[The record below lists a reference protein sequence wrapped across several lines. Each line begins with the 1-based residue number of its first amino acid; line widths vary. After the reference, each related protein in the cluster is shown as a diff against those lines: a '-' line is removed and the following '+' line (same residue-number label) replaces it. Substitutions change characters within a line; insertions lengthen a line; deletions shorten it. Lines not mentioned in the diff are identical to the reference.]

1 MRERQATH
9 KQAHRGADKPL
20 QLAALR
26 ISRRTSKQF
35 HLAAVPDD
43 LSDDDAEV
51 VLECTQYTQDSDS
64 EGGQSAVQR
73 EDSDKDEEDSEE
85 EDEPASWP
93 RMERTSSGGD
103 ADPGWRS
110 LSEHVHRRAER
121 ASRGERASSTSEYAE
136 IDVVPLF
143 SPDSSID
150 GVPDGFTS
158 PQRGL
163 LARTPLTWGS
173 SACAPT
179 ETLDALVS
187 RRHVAA
193 ALLTGRG
200 PRNDALAPL
209 PEEVALA
216 LLDYPKP

>member
-26 ISRRTSKQF
+26 VSRRTSKQL

-43 LSDDDAEV
+43 LSDDEAEV
-51 VLECTQYTQDSDS
+51 VLECTHYTQDEDS
-64 EGGQSAVQR
+64 ECGQSAAQR
-73 EDSDKDEEDSEE
+73 DDSDKEEEEDSEE
-85 EDEPASWP
+85 EEEPASWP
-93 RMERTSSGGD
+93 RMERASSGGD
-103 ADPGWRS
+103 AGAGWS
-110 LSEHVHRRAER
+110 LSELAHRRAER
-121 ASRGERASSTSEYAE
+121 ASRGERASATSEYAE

-150 GVPDGFTS
+150 GVPEGFTS
-158 PQRGL
+158 PLRL
-163 LARTPLTWGS
+163 LDPNSSPLTWGT
-173 SACAPT
+173 SANAPT

-209 PEEVALA
+209 PEEVALVI
-216 LLDYPKP
+216 LDSP